1 MKGLSERVN
10 LNGTNVL
17 VRVDLNVPLAKVRR
31 NVLSKK
37 KHKIS
42 SIHTHTHMVATDIW
56 FILGGSVLFFL
67 HGCWVFFS
75 LFDAMVGATAHFSDT
90 YSTKTYTYTQMQM
103 QMQQQHPIG

>member
-37 KHKIS
+37 TLILS
-42 SIHTHTHMVATDIW
+42 SIYTHIHMVATDIW
-56 FILGGSVLFFL
+56 FILGGVGF
-67 HGCWVFFS
+67 VFPPWLLGDLLSF
-75 LFDAMVGATAHFSDT
+75 
-90 YSTKTYTYTQMQM
+90 
-103 QMQQQHPIG
+103 